1 MICQCFDLSVLRFA
15 VLHFVLYFVSI
26 SNYILLR
33 SMGGNTPKGIYKH
46 NVSYLS
52 VPVNKYSMFSLD
64 LLIQTLNFVMILI
77 SYAGGRCPS
86 GILTLFSCLYL
97 TQFFTDFGQI
107 LDSNTI

>member
-1 MICQCFDLSVLRFA
+1 
-15 VLHFVLYFVSI
+15 
-26 SNYILLR
+26 
-33 SMGGNTPKGIYKH
+33 MGGNTPKGIYKH

-86 GILTLFSCLYL
+86 GILTLFYTCLWVL
-97 TQFFTDFGQI
+97 QIKFFICECFTALGHPNPTQNQ
-107 LDSNTI
+107 NKQN